1 MTKNA
6 SDGLWKVLGT
16 GFGIAVTLGGILGT
30 GILRKPGEIT
40 AALGDPLLVIGL
52 WVVVG
57 LYALLGVSCV
67 LELSLSIPR
76 AGAWYVY
83 AERAFGPYIGF
94 LVGLSSWFGTVSAMA
109 FGAYTLSEYL
119 ALLFSPLSGYLIP
132 AAVGILV
139 FLWGF
144 HQIGVISGGK
154 SQEVISSLKALAL
167 FVFIFLCWR
176 YGEGGTLSENPPVPS
191 GRLLVSGIITAL
203 LSIFYAYD
211 GWHTAAYFTEENR
224 NPEKSLPKS
233 MFLGIGLVIVIYLAL
248 NLVILYTLPFHEL
261 STSKLAAADAMKWIF
276 GPETGKWITVFLALS
291 IFGILNA
298 EIMFAPRVIYSM
310 AIDKIF
316 WNKVTRVNSGGSPSV
331 AIHFTALFAVLIL
344 VGGRKLGTR
353 LSDVAT
359 FFFVASYISGFASLI
374 RLRKKEPELRRPYK
388 AWFFPYVPWLLLIAS
403 AGFLAGALVEN
414 RGTIVYLAVYLLLSY
429 PVFLLI
435 KGKTLPAVK

>member
-1 MTKNA
+1 MDKMDQ
-6 SDGLWKVLGT
+6 SPQRGLWKVLGT

-30 GILRKPGEIT
+30 GILRKPGEI
-40 AALGDPLLVIGL
+40 ASVLGDPYLVIGL
-52 WVVVG
+52 WVLVG
-57 LYALLGVSCV
+57 IYAILGISCI

-83 AERAFGPYIGF
+83 AERAFGPYTGF

-119 ALLFSPLSGYLIP
+119 ALLFPVLSEYLIVT
-132 AAVGILV
+132 AAAMLV
-139 FLWGF
+139 LLWGF
-144 HQIGVISGGK
+144 HQIGVVSGGR
-154 SQEVISSLKALAL
+154 SQEILSGIKAFAL
-167 FVFIFLCWR
+167 FAFIFLCWR
-176 YGEGGTLSENPPVPS
+176 YGEGGAWSQTTPVPS

-233 MFLGIGLVIVIYLAL
+233 MYWGIALVILIYLSL
-248 NLVILYTLPFHEL
+248 NIVILYTLPFETL

-276 GPETGKWITVFLALS
+276 GPETGKWVTVFLALS

-298 EIMFAPRVIYSM
+298 EVMFAPRVIYSM
-310 AIDKIF
+310 AVDKIF
-316 WNKVTRVNSGGSPSV
+316 WKKATRVNRGGSPSV
-331 AIHFTALFAVLIL
+331 AIHLTVLAAIIIL

-359 FFFVASYISGFASLI
+359 FFFVASYLSGFASLI
-374 RLRKKEPELRRPYK
+374 KLRKKEPDLRRPYK
-388 AWFFPYVPWLLLIAS
+388 AWLYPGLPWTLLLVS
-403 AGFLAGALVEN
+403 AGFLVGTLIEN
-414 RGTIVYLAVYLLLSY
+414 RNTIVYLLIYLALSY
-429 PVFLLI
+429 PGFLL
-435 KGKTLPAVK
+435 VKKNR